1 MKLHENLTRLHNRV
15 YIERIMTNF
24 FEFLFKL
31 KSFKIHY
38 YRKSIILK
46 IVITLNRLVIV
57 SKLTDQLLLT
67 NALNFQ
73 KRFNHFKNSQVKR
86 WLFLFLASYEECIM
100 KKHVYVSDCSY
111 FKKNI

>member
-1 MKLHENLTRLHNRV
+1 MLH
-15 YIERIMTNF
+15 
-24 FEFLFKL
+24 
-31 KSFKIHY
+31 
-38 YRKSIILK
+38 
-46 IVITLNRLVIV
+46 TLNHLVNV

-111 FKKNI
+111 FKMYKIINKYMQKEKKVLFIVV